1 MAEIFML
8 SKAELFESCSVE
20 HIMELSES
28 SKKFG
33 SRQETKPQTIGH
45 GQMHLSFATLQK
57 APEK

>member
-1 MAEIFML
+1 ML

-33 SRQETKPQTIGH
+33 SRQMTKPQTIGH

-57 APEK
+57 EAPEK